1 MMVGAAGG
9 AFVTVAML
17 AAGSLI
23 CGFAVWQLFG
33 LWVQERLISGP
44 EFAIILCLFL
54 ALMGLA
60 IRAGGVIG
68 FFLLGLVG
76 VAGLMIPLIPIAQQR
91 VGLRRLM
98 ARDIARYCAALE
110 RQPDVPYPHRKLGEI
125 YEQREDWER
134 AIEHYQAYVEI
145 HPGSAADVQRALER
159 CLAAKRRRD
168 MGLRRCPVC
177 GADNPSDLARCREC
191 GVYLRGTQEILD
203 TITTPEMMRLW
214 KWLTVVFLVP
224 GLIIGLFPSAIPPVL
239 SLVLLACSVVATL
252 IFISGRM
259 RE

>member
-1 MMVGAAGG
+1 MVGAAGG

-17 AAGSLI
+17 AGGSLI

-33 LWVQERLISGP
+33 LWVQDRIISSL
-44 EFAIILCLFL
+44 EFVTILCLL
-54 ALMGLA
+54 LVLMGLA
-60 IRAGGVIG
+60 ISVGGVIG
-68 FFLLGLVG
+68 FFLLSLLGLV
-76 VAGLMIPLIPIAQQR
+76 GLMIPLIPIAQQR
-91 VGLRRLM
+91 AGLRRLV
-98 ARDIARYCAALE
+98 AQDIAKYEAALK

-125 YEQREDWER
+125 YEEREDWKR

-159 CLAAKRRRD
+159 CLATKRRRD
-168 MGLRRCPVC
+168 MGVRRCPVC
-177 GADNPSDLARCREC
+177 GADNPSDLARCQEC
-191 GVYLRGTQEILD
+191 GVYLRGTQEVLD

-214 KWLTVVFLVP
+214 KWLIVVFLVP
-224 GLIIGLFPSAIPPVL
+224 GLVIGLLPHTVPPII
-239 SLVLLACSVVATL
+239 SLLLLLCSVIATL